1 MQRSKDPGDEG
12 SQEELEGSIGPNEE
26 LLQELYEEPGAYAG
40 SMKKSFGCADDNV
53 LLKAVN
59 ETKPWRAGN
68 GQIMQCWAELAI
80 DLRENRRFRV
90 AKDGPGCKTRF
101 DKLVKAY
108 AAGSLAAMRRSGT
121 DEEFGECEQLL
132 EDIISQI
139 SDFKSERDE
148 ETAAGMARKDGIEKS
163 GTLMRQL
170 AMESLSSSDDC
181 GDRKNTPSKRGRVEG
196 LFDIISNYVNDMAR
210 EDPTITAFT
219 TFLKNRLEQDD
230 EREEKRQRREEEREQ
245 KQHERDIARDKMNQ
259 EFLLNIMRNARG
271 GDIK

>member
-12 SQEELEGSIGPNEE
+12 SQVELDGSVGPNEE

-40 SMKKSFGCADDNV
+40 SMKKSFGCTDDNV

-68 GQIMQCWAELAI
+68 GQIMQCWAELAV
-80 DLRENRRFRV
+80 DLSENRRFRV
-90 AKDGPGCKTRF
+90 VKDGPEFKTRF

-108 AAGSLAAMRRSGT
+108 AA
-121 DEEFGECEQLL
+121 
-132 EDIISQI
+132 
-139 SDFKSERDE
+139 
-148 ETAAGMARKDGIEKS
+148 AGMAKKDAIKKS

-170 AMESLSSSDDC
+170 VMESLSSSDDC

-196 LFDIISNYVNDMAR
+196 IFDIISNSVNDMAS

-230 EREEKRQRREEEREQ
+230 EREDKRQRREEEREQ

-259 EFLLNIMRNARG
+259 EFLLNIMRIARG

>member
-12 SQEELEGSIGPNEE
+12 SQEELDGSVGPNEE
-26 LLQELYEEPGAYAG
+26 LLQELYEEPGAYAS

-68 GQIMQCWAELAI
+68 GQIMQCWAELAV

-101 DKLVKAY
+101 DKLGKAY

-139 SDFKSERDE
+139 SDYKSERDE
-148 ETAAGMARKDGIEKS
+148 ETAA
-163 GTLMRQL
+163 
-170 AMESLSSSDDC
+170 
-181 GDRKNTPSKRGRVEG
+181 EG
-196 LFDIISNYVNDMAR
+196 LFDIISNSVNDMAR

-230 EREEKRQRREEEREQ
+230 EREDKRQRREEEREQ

-259 EFLLNIMRNARG
+259 EFLLNIMRIARG